1 MKARV
6 KEIIASVWLTHIL
19 RLALGGI
26 FVAASVGKLQYRA
39 LFTDTVIGY
48 DILPHSLAEFY
59 GTVLPWAELFIG
71 CCLVLGIFSTFA
83 SAISLPLIVSFI
95 VASVYGLVRP
105 VGDTCSCFGELVS
118 LSYSQAIIID
128 VVMLLMAGQLL
139 LHRDKAESFGLGSVL
154 SRRDLGRKRG
164 AMFVF
169 RFVVVALVMVVTV
182 PFIGGTQT
190 SLDEETNESP
200 QFLLFWDGCPDCFEY
215 ELNMIDE
222 LEQEYGDRIVF
233 IRINYLEDPQ
243 AAEEFGVEDSF
254 TMLLITGKTDQ
265 GEYVVHQRFEGT
277 VDKEMLRNSFDQVLS
292 SEAHNDG

>member
-71 CCLVLGIFSTFA
+71 CCLVLGVFSIFA

-105 VGDTCSCFGELVS
+105 VGDICSCFGELVS
-118 LSYSQAIIID
+118 LSHSQAIALD
-128 VVMLLMAGQLL
+128 VAMLLMAEQLL
-139 LHRDKAESFGLGSVL
+139 LHRDKAESFGLGSLL
-154 SRRDLGRKRG
+154 SRRDLGRKRR

-169 RFVVVALVMVVTV
+169 RFIVVALVMVITV
-182 PFIGGTQT
+182 PFIGGTQS
-190 SLDEETNESP
+190 SLDDIVDGP
-200 QFLLFWDGCPDCFEY
+200 QFLFFWDGCPDCFEY

-233 IRINYLEDPQ
+233 KRINYVEDLQ
-243 AAEEFGVEDSF
+243 AGEEFGVDSP

-292 SEAHNDG
+292 SEAHNEG

>member
-71 CCLVLGIFSTFA
+71 CCLVLGVFSIFA

-118 LSYSQAIIID
+118 LSHSQAIALD

-139 LHRDKAESFGLGSVL
+139 LHRDKAESFGLGSLL
-154 SRRDLGRKRG
+154 SQRDLGRKRR

-169 RFVVVALVMVVTV
+169 RFIVVALVMVVTV
-182 PFIGGTQT
+182 PFIGGTQS
-190 SLDEETNESP
+190 SLDGETNEGL
-200 QFLLFWDGCPDCFEY
+200 QFLFFWDGCLDCFDY
-215 ELNMIDE
+215 QLKMIDE
-222 LEQEYGDRIVF
+222 LEQEYDDRIVF
-233 IRINYLEDPQ
+233 KRINYVEDPQ
-243 AAEEFGVEDSF
+243 AGEEFGVDSP

-265 GEYVVHQRFEGT
+265 GEYVVHQRFEVT
-277 VDKEMLRNSFDQVLS
+277 VDKETLRASFDQVLS
-292 SEAHNDG
+292 SEAHQEG

>member
-1 MKARV
+1 VKARV

-71 CCLVLGIFSTFA
+71 CCLVLGVFSTFA
-83 SAISLPLIVSFI
+83 SAISLPLIGSFI

-118 LSYSQAIIID
+118 LSHSQAIALD

-139 LHRDKAESFGLGSVL
+139 LHRDKAESFGLGSLL

-169 RFVVVALVMVVTV
+169 RFIVVALVMVITV
-182 PFIGGTQT
+182 PFIGGTQS
-190 SLDEETNESP
+190 SLDDIVDRP
-200 QFLLFWDGCPDCFEY
+200 QFLFFWDGCPDCFEY

-233 IRINYLEDPQ
+233 KRINYVEDPQ
-243 AAEEFGVEDSF
+243 AGEEFGVDSP
-254 TMLLITGKTDQ
+254 TMLLIAGKTDQ
-265 GEYVVHQRFEGT
+265 GEYVVHQRFEVT
-277 VDKEMLRNSFDQVLS
+277 VDKETLRASFDQVLS
-292 SEAHNDG
+292 SEAHNEG

>member
-1 MKARV
+1 VKARV

-71 CCLVLGIFSTFA
+71 CCLVLGVFSIFA

-118 LSYSQAIIID
+118 LSHSQAIALD

-139 LHRDKAESFGLGSVL
+139 LHRDKAESFGLGSLL

-169 RFVVVALVMVVTV
+169 RFIVVALVMVITV
-182 PFIGGTQT
+182 PFIGGTQR
-190 SLDEETNESP
+190 SLDDIVEGP
-200 QFLLFWDGCPDCFEY
+200 QFLFFWDGCPDCFEY

-233 IRINYLEDPQ
+233 KRINYVEDPQ
-243 AAEEFGVEDSF
+243 AAEEFGVDSP
-254 TMLLITGKTDQ
+254 TMLLIAGKTDQ

-292 SEAHNDG
+292 SEAHNEG